1 MEPTYNNQVETQEL
15 ELSKERFTKP
25 DDKNEI
31 VKEINDHIKL
41 LPADGG

>member
-15 ELSKERFTKP
+15 ELSKEFTKP
-25 DDKNEI
+25 DDENEI